1 MRAYKFRRASQ
12 ADRIFD
18 ILINNRLYCAELDD
32 SNDPVEGIFAH
43 TCSSDMKHQARDF
56 SDEVHKVIRDYR
68 ICSLAGTYGC
78 HLLWSHYADGFNG
91 VAIEVD
97 LPDDH
102 RKIEEVKYRGVFAL
116 VKITRESRSQKSAEQ
131 VLFSSKY
138 SEWSYEREI
147 RIISGD
153 QWHQLERL
161 VRRVIAGHR
170 IAPPLFDALQLVCET
185 LNIGIGRIGIG
196 DECLDVD
203 RVPPSRLLQQNGL
216 AM

>member
-18 ILINNRLYCAELDD
+18 ILINNRLYCAELHDL
-32 SNDPVEGIFAH
+32 NDPVEGIFAH

-56 SDEVHKVIRDYR
+56 SNEVQKVIRDYR
-68 ICSLAGTYGC
+68 ICSLAGTYDC

-91 VAIEVD
+91 VAIELD
-97 LPDDH
+97 LPDH
-102 RKIEEVKYRGVFAL
+102 HPNLKQVVYRGVFAFIR
-116 VKITRESRSQKSAEQ
+116 ITEESYSERAAEQ
-131 VLFSSKY
+131 VLFSKY

-147 RIISGD
+147 RIISED
-153 QWHQLERL
+153 QWHQLERP

-185 LNIGIGRIGIG
+185 LNIEIGRIGIG
-196 DECLDVD
+196 DEGLDVD
-203 RVPPSRLLQQNGL
+203 RVPPSRLLQPNGR
-216 AM
+216 AI